1 MLGVSCFLGFKV
13 MSFISGVGLFYL
25 SLLLVCG
32 CILYTSGV
40 LCTPLIYLHCLP
52 IKIKI
57 KNKKNILFFYKRRK
71 ICIKE

>member
-13 MSFISGVGLFYL
+13 MPFISGVGLFYF

-32 CILYTSGV
+32 CILYTSAV

-57 KNKKNILFFYKRRK
+57 KNKNKHSFFL
-71 ICIKE
+71 